1 MWELRSVAFTRAV
14 FAEFLATLIFIFFG
28 LGSALSWPVAP
39 PNVLQISLAF
49 GLAIATMVQAV
60 GHVSGAHINPAVT
73 VACLVGSHVSFL
85 RAIFYVVAQILG
97 AVTGAALLHQLTP
110 PHIRGD
116 LAVNR
121 VHNNTTSGQAVT
133 MELFLTFQLV
143 LCIFASTDDRR
154 SDNLGSPALS
164 IGFSVTLGHL
174 LGIYYTGCSM
184 NPARSFGPAVIVG
197 DFDSHWYA
205 SAGAL
210 HNVISTTVSSP
221 ASPKA
226 TVFWLGPMVGAVVAS
241 LIYNYALFPHTKT
254 LSERLAIFKGY
265 EPEED
270 WEEREVRRRQ
280 SMELHSP
287 QTLPRGVMEKV

>member
-1 MWELRSVAFTRAV
+1 MMWELRSVAFTRAV

-28 LGSALSWPVAP
+28 LGSALNWPISP

-49 GLAIATMVQAV
+49 GLAIATLVQAV
-60 GHVSGAHINPAVT
+60 GHISGAHINPAVT
-73 VACLVGSHVSFL
+73 LACLVGSQVSFL
-85 RAIFYVVAQILG
+85 RAVFYVVAQILG

-110 PHIRGD
+110 HHIRGS
-116 LAVNR
+116 LAINKVY
-121 VHNNTTSGQAVT
+121 NNTTSGQAVT

-154 SDNLGSPALS
+154 SDNVGSPALS
-164 IGFSVTLGHL
+164 IGFSVALGHL

-184 NPARSFGPAVIVG
+184 NPARSFGPAVIIG
-197 DFDSHWYA
+197 DFEDHW
-205 SAGAL
+205 
-210 HNVISTTVSSP
+210 
-221 ASPKA
+221 
-226 TVFWLGPMVGAVVAS
+226 VFWLGPMAGALVAS
-241 LIYNYALFPHTKT
+241 LLYNYALFPHAKT

-287 QTLPRGVMEKV
+287 QTLPRGAMEKV

>member
-1 MWELRSVAFTRAV
+1 MMWELRSVAFSRAV
-14 FAEFLATLIFIFFG
+14 LAEFLATLLFIFFG
-28 LGSALSWPVAP
+28 LGAALNWPASP

-49 GLAIATMVQAV
+49 GLAIATLVQAV

-73 VACLVGSHVSFL
+73 VACLVGSQVSFL
-85 RAIFYVVAQILG
+85 RAIFYVAAQILG
-97 AVTGAALLHQLTP
+97 AVTGAALLHQITP
-110 PHIRGD
+110 PHIRGN
-116 LAVNR
+116 LSINR

-164 IGFSVTLGHL
+164 IGFSVVLGHL

-197 DFDSHWYA
+197 EFDSHW
-205 SAGAL
+205 
-210 HNVISTTVSSP
+210 
-221 ASPKA
+221 
-226 TVFWLGPMVGAVVAS
+226 VFWLGPMAGAVVAS
-241 LIYNYALFPHTKT
+241 LLYHYALFPHAKT

-270 WEEREVRRRQ
+270 WEERDVRRRQ

-287 QTLPRGVMEKV
+287 QTLPRSVMEKV

>member
-1 MWELRSVAFTRAV
+1 MMWELRSVAFTRAV

-28 LGSALSWPVAP
+28 LGSALNWPISP

-49 GLAIATMVQAV
+49 GLAIATLVQAV
-60 GHVSGAHINPAVT
+60 GHISGAHINPAVT
-73 VACLVGSHVSFL
+73 LACLVGSQVSFL
-85 RAIFYVVAQILG
+85 RAVFYVVAQILG

-110 PHIRGD
+110 HHIRGS
-116 LAVNR
+116 LAINKVY
-121 VHNNTTSGQAVT
+121 NNTTSGQAVT

-154 SDNLGSPALS
+154 SDNVGSPALS
-164 IGFSVTLGHL
+164 IGLSVALGHL

-184 NPARSFGPAVIVG
+184 NPARSFGPAVIIG
-197 DFDSHWYA
+197 DFEDHW
-205 SAGAL
+205 
-210 HNVISTTVSSP
+210 
-221 ASPKA
+221 
-226 TVFWLGPMVGAVVAS
+226 VFWLGPMAGALVAS
-241 LIYNYALFPHTKT
+241 LLYNYALFPHTKT

-287 QTLPRGVMEKV
+287 QTLPRGAMEKV

>member
-1 MWELRSVAFTRAV
+1 MMWELRSVAFTRAV
-14 FAEFLATLIFIFFG
+14 LAEFLATLIFIFFG
-28 LGSALSWPVAP
+28 LGSALNWPVAP
-39 PNVLQISLAF
+39 PNVLQISMAF

-85 RAIFYVVAQILG
+85 RAVFYVVAQILG

-110 PHIRGD
+110 PHIRGS
-116 LAVNR
+116 LAINR

-197 DFDSHWYA
+197 DFDGHW
-205 SAGAL
+205 
-210 HNVISTTVSSP
+210 
-221 ASPKA
+221 
-226 TVFWLGPMVGAVVAS
+226 VFWLGPMVGAVVAS
-241 LIYNYALFPHTKT
+241 LIYNYALFPHAKT